1 MNYRPHLCM
10 NCLHFSML
18 NGTALRIR
26 NTNFL
31 LSRKLAKYLSSLEE
45 VAFPTLAGK
54 RMAWSSGNSV
64 AYDLILSPKVE
75 NARKPHLTPL
85 KGKENKEQLEEK
97 MTAAEM
103 RKKSIDNEKQAKV
116 AVEMERINQVQTK
129 KQLIEEEKSKLV
141 KEKQEQR
148 MYIHIENKEAQIKA
162 LLDRLH
168 AKGQHIKEMQ
178 IKLQKLS
185 ELHAKK
191 LEEKIQHKEAVI
203 KEKLESQRKAQ
214 TERWLAREKHAKE
227 ILAALQES
235 IEKQSKSTE
244 ENLQQKMA
252 ATEENRQALIHGLQ
266 ERLRSRSQKMEQ
278 AKQLVEALVEEAKKT
293 WDEKLRQKL
302 EQFEENRKKELRKI
316 VEKVE
321 AHNHDVETLYQHFK
335 IKRESTE
342 ARG

>member
-1 MNYRPHLCM
+1 
-10 NCLHFSML
+10 
-18 NGTALRIR
+18 
-26 NTNFL
+26 
-31 LSRKLAKYLSSLEE
+31 
-45 VAFPTLAGK
+45 
-54 RMAWSSGNSV
+54 
-64 AYDLILSPKVE
+64 
-75 NARKPHLTPL
+75 
-85 KGKENKEQLEEK
+85 
-97 MTAAEM
+97 
-103 RKKSIDNEKQAKV
+103 
-116 AVEMERINQVQTK
+116 MERISQVQTK
-129 KQLIEEEKSKLV
+129 RQLIEEEKSKLV
-141 KEKQEQR
+141 KEKQEQK
-148 MYIHIENKEAQIKA
+148 MYMHIENKEAQIKA

-203 KEKLESQRKAQ
+203 KEKLESQRIAQ

-342 ARG
+342 AWG